1 MNRTCIIVADVK
13 IARFYGI
20 EAVESPRVKMKLV
33 ERTVLANPNSDLKIL
48 GESMSGRVHTET
60 NTNRQAGPMHPMVA
74 QRERHRGEFD
84 RRFVHEIS
92 RQAGEITGG
101 WKQGTV
107 VLVAGPRLLG
117 LMREPLRNA
126 LHQGIELK
134 ELAKDYAHLPASE
147 LHDHLAQSRLIPA
160 RSGGSQ

>member
-1 MNRTCIIVADVK
+1 MNRTCIIVADAK
-13 IARFYGI
+13 IARFFGI
-20 EAVESPRVKMKLV
+20 EAVESPRVNMKLV

-84 RRFVHEIS
+84 RRFVHEIT
-92 RQAGEITGG
+92 RQTGEITGG

-117 LMREPLRNA
+117 LMRESLRNA

-134 ELAKDYAHLPASE
+134 ELAKDYAQLTPSE
-147 LHDHLAQSRLIPA
+147 LQKHLDLKRLVPA
-160 RSGGSQ
+160 RRGGIQ

>member
-1 MNRTCIIVADVK
+1 MNRTCIVVADARL
-13 IARFYGI
+13 ARFYGI

-92 RQAGEITGG
+92 RQAGEITKG
-101 WKQGTV
+101 WKDGTV
-107 VLVAGPRLLG
+107 VLVAEPRLLG
-117 LMREPLRNA
+117 LLREPLRKA
-126 LHQGIELK
+126 LHQGVELK
-134 ELAKDYAHLPASE
+134 ELAKDYTHLTSAE
-147 LHDHLAQSRLIPA
+147 LYERLTLNSLMPA
-160 RSGGSQ
+160 RRGGVQ